1 MSLQFPRLC
10 MIWPVVNSHLPP
22 CSFHS
27 CHSRFLM
34 SLKQTVNLSALCHL
48 FYYFLSL
55 EFFFL
60 VVNKY
65 KIVVVLMDCIV
76 LKQEKLLK

>member
-1 MSLQFPRLC
+1 
-10 MIWPVVNSHLPP
+10 
-22 CSFHS
+22 
-27 CHSRFLM
+27 M